1 MDVYEKQ
8 ILTMLGIEA
17 EAQYEWIVIGEPQNE
32 ILAYKK
38 TNEDPVFVNAEGAV
52 LQMIK
57 TLKELRTVHL
67 NTSHILAD
75 LSRMIWSFQKSHLI
89 INK

>member
-1 MDVYEKQ
+1 LDVHEKQ

-17 EAQYEWIVIGEPQNE
+17 EAQYEWIVIGEPKNE

-38 TNEDPVFVNAEGAV
+38 PNEDPVFVNAEGAV

-75 LSRMIWSFQKSHLI
+75 LSRMI
-89 INK
+89 

>member
-1 MDVYEKQ
+1 MDVYKKQ

-17 EAQYEWIVIGEPQNE
+17 EAQYEWIVIGNKNE

-38 TNEDPVFVNAEGAV
+38 PNEDPVFEDAEGAV

-57 TLKELRTVHL
+57 TLKELRTANL

-75 LSRMIWSFQKSHLI
+75 LSRMI
-89 INK
+89 